1 MRFNDFEQIAIYI
14 LALILLTPVLGR
26 YIARVCE
33 GERTFLTP
41 ILGWLEK
48 FTYRV
53 IGRAHT
59 RVSMDW
65 LDYTKA
71 LLWFN
76 FFGFL
81 AVLLLQMFQHGLPL
95 NPQHLPNVSWR
106 LAFNTAVSFMTNT
119 NWQSYAGETTMSY
132 LTQMSGLAVQNFLS
146 AATGMAV
153 FLALTR
159 GIIKRPGSA
168 PARGLDREADPN
180 GGGIGNFWV
189 DVTRVTVYI
198 LLPLAFVWAI
208 VLMSQGVV
216 QSFDAYKTAT
226 TVAGVKQVIPLG
238 PAASQVAIKQIG
250 TNGGGFFNANSATP
264 FENPTPLSNFF
275 EMLAI
280 LMIPAALTYAYGR
293 MLKAQKQGWT
303 LFIVMFLLWFAG
315 LSVSL
320 YAEYAPN
327 PVFHLSGLMEGIE
340 TRFGVTNSVLWS
352 TATTVASNGSVNAM
366 HSSLSP
372 LAGGVALFNMMMG
385 EVVFG
390 GVGAGM
396 YGMLLFV
403 LLTVFLSGLMVG
415 RSPEYLGKKIEAPEI
430 KMAILGILGP
440 CAAILVGAA
449 ISAVVPAGLSSV
461 LNKGPHGLTEILY
474 AFTSAAA
481 NNGSAF
487 AGLNANTHYYN
498 IMLAIAMLIGRFVVI
513 IPCLAIAGQM
523 AKKKISPSSSGTF
536 ATDTVIFG
544 ILLAGVIIIVGALT
558 FVPALSLGPIVEHFL
573 MLKGVTF

>member
-1 MRFNDFEQIAIYI
+1 
-14 LALILLTPVLGR
+14 
-26 YIARVCE
+26 
-33 GERTFLTP
+33 
-41 ILGWLEK
+41 
-48 FTYRV
+48 
-53 IGRAHT
+53 
-59 RVSMDW
+59 
-65 LDYTKA
+65 
-71 LLWFN
+71 
-76 FFGFL
+76 
-81 AVLLLQMFQHGLPL
+81 
-95 NPQHLPNVSWR
+95 
-106 LAFNTAVSFMTNT
+106 
-119 NWQSYAGETTMSY
+119 
-132 LTQMSGLAVQNFLS
+132 
-146 AATGMAV
+146 
-153 FLALTR
+153 
-159 GIIKRPGSA
+159 
-168 PARGLDREADPN
+168 
-180 GGGIGNFWV
+180 
-189 DVTRVTVYI
+189 
-198 LLPLAFVWAI
+198 
-208 VLMSQGVV
+208 
-216 QSFDAYKTAT
+216 
-226 TVAGVKQVIPLG
+226 
-238 PAASQVAIKQIG
+238 
-250 TNGGGFFNANSATP
+250 
-264 FENPTPLSNFF
+264 
-275 EMLAI
+275 
-280 LMIPAALTYAYGR
+280 
-293 MLKAQKQGWT
+293 
-303 LFIVMFLLWFAG
+303 MFLLWFAG

-449 ISAVVPAGLSSV
+449 ISAVIPAGLSSV